1 MIMKKFAVVGLSVL
15 AMAVSAF
22 LVQGVNA
29 DHHGDKVLT
38 GEPVDIKC
46 YLGGKSGEGHAS
58 CAATCAKGGLPV
70 GFVTGKGDDK
80 VLYLVIGG
88 GGKSASDHLAA
99 HMGKTV
105 KATGKVSNQNGLKV
119 LTVSSVEG

>member
-1 MIMKKFAVVGLSVL
+1 MKRFAVLGLSVL
-15 AMAVSAF
+15 AMAISAF

-29 DHHGDKVLT
+29 DHHEEKVLT

-58 CAATCAKGGLPV
+58 CAASCAKNGLPV
-70 GFVTGKGDDK
+70 GFVTGSGDDK

-88 GGKSASDHLAA
+88 GGKSAADHLAA

-105 KATGKVSNQNGLKV
+105 KATGKVSDQNGMKV
-119 LTVSSVEG
+119 ITVSSVEG

>member
-1 MIMKKFAVVGLSVL
+1 MKRFAVVGLSVL

-29 DHHGDKVLT
+29 DHHGEKVLE

-46 YLGGKSGEGHAS
+46 FLGGKMGAGHAG
-58 CAATCAKGGLPV
+58 CATACVKGGLPV

-80 VLYLVIGG
+80 VLYLVLGG
-88 GGKSASDHLAA
+88 GGKSAAEHLAA

-105 KATGKVSNQNGLKV
+105 KATGKVTAKNGMKV